1 MLEVCAIIDTSTS
14 GSPWARSNVSCTNQ
28 NTSVVLSLNHTKY
41 LLVKNSVL
49 LLPIDDNLCFRIM
62 Y

>member
-41 LLVKNSVL
+41 LFVKHSVL
-49 LLPIDDNLCFRIM
+49 AH
-62 Y
+62 